1 MRDVVDS
8 YDTLDEEITDW
19 NATLMD
25 GLEEEDPIEYDIIST
40 DEKEPE
46 IKTIIIEK
54 PIEVIRE
61 VPVEVIKEV
70 IREVPVEKG
79 ILNTI
84 NTLSSSAVGGTKGP
98 LYNFRTRVS
107 PDDDKNRSISQD

>member
-1 MRDVVDS
+1 
-8 YDTLDEEITDW
+8 
-19 NATLMD
+19 MD
-25 GLEEEDPIEYDIIST
+25 GLEEEDPIEYDIISI

-54 PIEVIRE
+54 PIEVI
-61 VPVEVIKEV
+61 I
-70 IREVPVEKG
+70 EVPVEKG

>member
-1 MRDVVDS
+1 
-8 YDTLDEEITDW
+8 
-19 NATLMD
+19 MD

-40 DEKEPE
+40 DEKESE
-46 IKTIIIEK
+46 IKTITIEK
-54 PIEVIRE
+54 PI
-61 VPVEVIKEV
+61 EV

-84 NTLSSSAVGGTKGP
+84 NTSSSAVGGTKGP